1 MKKLL
6 QGVVE
11 FRKNLQ
17 PDQMKV
23 FAQLALGQ
31 SPDTLFIA
39 CSDSRVAANVFA
51 STNPG
56 DLFVI
61 RNVANLVPPWSKIAQ
76 TSDSS
81 AAAAIEFAINQLK
94 VQHIVVCGHS
104 ECGGNIAVL
113 NGREK
118 IECEHLKAWLQHGEQ
133 ALEKLKDCQFK
144 DSPHNKLAKL
154 NVLQQLD
161 HLRSYPV
168 VKRKIDEGTLQ
179 LHGWF
184 FQLGTAE
191 VFYYSE
197 DDKDFLPI
205 DEHSVR
211 KIMPNI

>member
-6 QGVVE
+6 RGVVE

-17 PDQMKV
+17 PSQKEV

-56 DLFVI
+56 DLFVV
-61 RNVANLVPPWSKIAQ
+61 RNVANLVPPWSDIAE

-81 AAAAIEFAINQLK
+81 AAAAIEFALNNLK

-113 NGREK
+113 NGRAK
-118 IECEHLKAWLQHGEQ
+118 IECDHLKAWLQHGEH
-133 ALEKLKDCQFK
+133 ALEKLEKSSFK
-144 DSPHNKLAKL
+144 GAPHNKLAKL
-154 NVLQQLD
+154 NVLQQLE
-161 HLRSYPV
+161 HLQTYPI
-168 VKRKIDEGTLQ
+168 VKKKMEEGTLQ

-184 FQLGTAE
+184 FQLSTAE
-191 VFYYSE
+191 VFYYSAE
-197 DDKDFLPI
+197 DQDFIPI
-205 DEHSVR
+205 DEKTVQ
-211 KIMPNI
+211 KIMPTI